1 MKQIFFVAPTGF
13 GTGLTSVCMG
23 LVRALDKQGLS
34 VGFCKPI
41 AQHRGKS
48 TDNDPSLLFAS
59 HILGRAP
66 EPPLTLEYA
75 QNKMASGAV
84 EQLLEDVVS
93 LCQRGGAGVDI
104 LIVEGLVPL
113 AKSPFI
119 QRLNMQIASS
129 LDADIILVAARN
141 QLSEEE
147 LSQQISVTASFYRSA
162 SEDKV
167 VGCILN
173 KVGASRNQAAA
184 YVALEQNPASP
195 SASNEDLSKLEIF
208 TSEKIH
214 FLGQIKFDP
223 ALLAPRVV
231 DVANS
236 LGCTPINNN
245 GDMQRRITEF
255 NVCARTVPNMLHV
268 LKAGSLIVTPGDR
281 EDIILVAC
289 LAALNGV
296 HLAGLLLTG
305 GYIPDKTLLGLCQVA
320 FNTGLPVLTCNT
332 DTYRTAQNLE
342 RLNLDVPA
350 DDFQRIEQ
358 VISVVADNILV
369 EPILKRANRIKPSR
383 LSPAAFRHQLVQ
395 RASSEPKR
403 IVLPEGEEI
412 RTIQA
417 AIICAQKGIAEP
429 VLLGNPE
436 VISRL
441 AASLSLTLPADLEI
455 IDPEKVREEYVQ
467 PLTELRKPKSLA
479 PARAREMLEDTV
491 MLGTVM
497 LACDQVDGLVSGAIH
512 TTANTLRPAL
522 SLIKNHSSSKLVSS
536 VFFMCLPEQVLVYG
550 DCAVNPDPNAEQLA
564 DIAIQSGDSARTFG
578 IEPRIAMIS
587 YSTGRSGMGADVD
600 KVREATRIARE
611 QRPDLIIDG
620 PLQYDAASDPGVARQ
635 KAPDSPVAGKATVF
649 VFPDLNTGNTT
660 YKAVQRSANVV
671 SIGPMLQGLRKPVND
686 LSRGALVE
694 DIVYTIALTAIQ
706 AQITGV

>member
-1 MKQIFFVAPTGF
+1 MKQVFFVAPTGF

-23 LVRALDKQGLS
+23 LVRALDKHGLS

-41 AQHRGKS
+41 AQHRGKA

-66 EPPLTLEYA
+66 EPPLSLDYA
-75 QNKMASGAV
+75 QNKMAAGEV

-104 LIVEGLVPL
+104 LVVEGLVPL

-129 LDADIILVAARN
+129 LDSDIILVAAPN
-141 QLSEEE
+141 QLSEAE
-147 LSQQISVTASFYRSA
+147 LSQQIGVTANFYRSG
-162 SEDKV
+162 SDDKV
-167 VGCILN
+167 LGCILN
-173 KVGASRNQAAA
+173 KVGAPQDQAAA
-184 YVALEQNPASP
+184 YVAVEQAPAGVPPAPQDFS
-195 SASNEDLSKLEIF
+195 SLGIFASDKV
-208 TSEKIH
+208 K
-214 FLGQIKFDP
+214 FLGQIRFDP
-223 ALLAPRVV
+223 VLLAPRVM
-231 DVANS
+231 DIASS
-236 LGCTPINNN
+236 LGCTPINDNA
-245 GDMQRRITEF
+245 DLKRRITEF
-255 NVCARTVPNMLHV
+255 NVCARTVPNMLHI
-268 LKAGSLIVTPGDR
+268 LKAGSLVVTPGDR
-281 EDIILVAC
+281 DDIVLVSC

-296 HLAGLLLTG
+296 QLAGLLLTG
-305 GYIPDKTLLGLCQVA
+305 GYRPEQKLLNLCQVA
-320 FNTGLPVLTCNT
+320 FNTGLPVLTCDT

-342 RLNLDVPA
+342 RLNLDVPT

-358 VISVVADNILV
+358 VITAVADSILI
-369 EPILKRANRIKPSR
+369 EPILSRANRVKPSR

-395 RASSEPKR
+395 RASSDLKR
-403 IVLPEGEEI
+403 IVLPEGDEI

-417 AIICAQKGIAEP
+417 AIICAQKGIARP
-429 VLLGNPE
+429 VLLGNPD
-436 VISRL
+436 VISRI
-441 AASLSLTLPADLEI
+441 AASLSLPLPPALEI
-455 IDPEKVREEYVQ
+455 IQPDKVRDSYVE
-467 PLTELRKPKSLA
+467 PLMELRKHKSLA
-479 PARAREMLEDTV
+479 QDRAREMLEDSV
-491 MLGTVM
+491 ILGTVM
-497 LACDQVDGLVSGAIH
+497 LACNEVDGLVSGAVH
-512 TTANTLRPAL
+512 TTANTIRPAL
-522 SLIKNHSSSKLVSS
+522 SLIKTHPDSKLVSS
-536 VFFMCLPEQVLVYG
+536 IFFMCLPEQVLVYG

-564 DIAIQSGDSARTFG
+564 DIAIQSGDSARAFG

-587 YSTGRSGMGADVD
+587 YSTGRSGMGVDVD

-611 QRPDLIIDG
+611 RRPDLIIDG

-706 AQITGV
+706 AQKTGA